1 MKVGIVGAG
10 KVGATAAY
18 AMVMKGVGREIVLV
32 DLDKVRTEAEAMDIR
47 HAIPFSAR
55 MLVRSGDYE
64 DLKNSDLVVITAGT
78 KQPPGSGITRL
89 DLLEKN
95 AAIFKQIIP
104 NIIKYAPNAVLLVAT
119 NPVDIMTHIAAKIAE
134 EHGMPKGRVLG
145 TGTTLDTARFR
156 SLLSQKMNIDS
167 HHIHGYVLGE
177 HGDSEIFAWSSTYIG
192 VIPIDDFCKQWG
204 IKFDEDD
211 KIFVEE
217 QVREAGYKI
226 LDGKGATYYGIGAAI
241 TRVARAILR
250 DERSLLTVCAPMDNL
265 YGVKD
270 VTVSMPN
277 MVGGEG
283 VLHRLD
289 LPLNMHEERSLIA
302 SATLI
307 SDLIKSIN

>member
-55 MLVRSGDYE
+55 MLVRAGDYE
-64 DLKNSDLVVITAGT
+64 DLKNSDLVVITAGV

-95 AAIFKQIIP
+95 SAIFKQIIP

-119 NPVDIMTHIAAKIAE
+119 NPVDIMTHIAAKIAR

-145 TGTTLDTARFR
+145 SGTTLDTARFR

-204 IKFDEDD
+204 IKFNEDD

-241 TRVARAILR
+241 SRIARAILR
-250 DERSLLTVCAPMDNL
+250 DERSLLTVCAPMDDL

-277 MVGGEG
+277 MVGGAG
-283 VLHRLD
+283 VLEYLE

-307 SDLIKSIN
+307 SDLIKSIS

>member
-1 MKVGIVGAG
+1 MKVGIIGAG

-32 DLDKVRTEAEAMDIR
+32 DLDKVRTEAEAADIR

-55 MLVRSGDYE
+55 MLVRAGDYE
-64 DLKNSDLVVITAGT
+64 DLKDSDLVVITAGV
-78 KQPPGSGITRL
+78 KQPPGTGTSRL

-95 AAIFKQIIP
+95 VAIFRQIIP
-104 NIIKYAPNAVLLVAT
+104 NIIKYAPEAVLLVAS
-119 NPVDIMTHIAAKIAE
+119 NPVDIMTHLVADIAQ
-134 EHGMPKGRVLG
+134 EHGLPKGKVLG

-156 SLLSQKMNIDS
+156 SLLSQKLNIDS

-204 IKFDEDD
+204 ICFDTDD
-211 KIFVEE
+211 KIIVEE
-217 QVREAGYKI
+217 QVRRAGYEI
-226 LDGKGATYYGIGAAI
+226 IDGKGATYYGIGAAI
-241 TRVARAILR
+241 TRIARAILR
-250 DERSLLTVCAPMDNL
+250 DERSLLTVCTPIEDL
-265 YGVKD
+265 YGIKN
-270 VTVSMPN
+270 VTISMPN

-283 VLHRLD
+283 VLHRLN
-289 LPLNMHEERSLIA
+289 LPLNIHEERSLIA

-307 SDLIKSIN
+307 SDVIKTIS